1 VQHFATD
8 ICIQSSNAMQW
19 NDKYH
24 QALQKED
31 ENMNRKALAAI
42 LTGTMVLSATACSAG
57 GDYNY
62 TASTTVAN
70 YNYAATEAVDGY
82 IYNEPTEWEGAY
94 PEETT
99 VAGQDFN
106 TEEYNTIK
114 ENSFIDVLQ
123 NPLSTF
129 AADVDTGT
137 YCNLRDM
144 IINGYNLSN
153 IASAIR
159 TEEMVNYFDYKVD
172 SKDDVF
178 SVQYS
183 VGDCPWNKDNK
194 LLVMTMQAN
203 SETDITNEGNNF
215 VFLVDTSGSMSGELD
230 LVKRSFKLLAG
241 ELGPNDKVS
250 IVTYAGSSETLL
262 EGSNDYIKICNVLDK
277 LSASGGTNGS
287 GGITAAYECAAKNFV
302 KGGNNRVIIASTVI

>member
-1 VQHFATD
+1 
-8 ICIQSSNAMQW
+8 
-19 NDKYH
+19 
-24 QALQKED
+24 
-31 ENMNRKALAAI
+31 MNRKALAAI

-57 GDYNY
+57 GDYN

-82 IYNEPTEWEGAY
+82 IYNEPTEWEGKY

-215 VFLVDTSGSMSGELD
+215 VFS
-230 LVKRSFKLLAG
+230 RRW
-241 ELGPNDKVS
+241 P
-250 IVTYAGSSETLL
+250 SSARP
-262 EGSNDYIKICNVLDK
+262 SQ
-277 LSASGGTNGS
+277 
-287 GGITAAYECAAKNFV
+287 
-302 KGGNNRVIIASTVI
+302 